1 MGIAKH
7 RESYFGRVRRPAYG
21 KRGIRQAHLDR
32 PGAGTDISRAVL
44 PNNGGGTALSVAAS
58 GEGLRERLA
67 TEEAVD
73 EQTALLGPHRMHG
86 RAGFPAAALPAVR
99 MGPCISFLLITCSEH
114 PGSALAELDAESF
127 QSQVQFPPAHA
138 QLLGDLCGRIGA

>member
-1 MGIAKH
+1 M
-7 RESYFGRVRRPAYG
+7 ESGASGRHILTG
-21 KRGIRQAHLDR
+21 
-32 PGAGTDISRAVL
+32 RAPERIYQGL
-44 PNNGGGTALSVAAS
+44 FSQITGGTALSVAAS